1 MQLKDARS
9 LPPQAQQAIRKRAVM
24 AVIEN
29 KRSQGEVA
37 QEFGVTRTAV
47 NQWVQRYRRG
57 GETALKACKQ
67 GRREHPTLARSQVTT
82 ITRLIRDYSPEQL
95 QLPFTLWTR
104 QAVSQLIEQCWGIT
118 LSQTTIGRYLRRWGL
133 SPQKP
138 AKCAR
143 EQCPHQLQHWLTH
156 EYPAIH
162 KRAQQE
168 GAEIHW
174 GDEMGLRSD
183 HQAGTCWS
191 EVGKTPIVEGTGQ
204 RFSCNL
210 ISALTNRGTLR
221 FQVFQ
226 GGFNSDV
233 FLEFLRRLIRSREN
247 KVFLIVDRHPVHRS
261 RKVQQWVAQHQD
273 ELELFYLPPY
283 SPERNPDEF
292 LNQDIKSNAMRR
304 QRPRNRNELMKR
316 VRSYL
321 YSLQKCPERIS
332 RYFWAQ
338 PVQYAGL

>member
-1 MQLKDARS
+1 MKLKDARS
-9 LPPQAQQAIRKRAVM
+9 LPPEAQQALRFRAVM
-24 AVIEN
+24 AVLEQG
-29 KRSQGEVA
+29 RSQGQVA
-37 QEFGVTRTAV
+37 TEFGVTRTAI
-47 NQWVQRYRRG
+47 NQWVQRYRTH
-57 GETALKACKQ
+57 GETALLADKQ
-67 GRREHPTLARSQVTT
+67 GRPCHPSLKRSQSAI
-82 ITRLIRDYSPEQL
+82 ITSLIRDYSPDQL
-95 QLPFTLWTR
+95 QLPFSLWTR
-104 QAVSQLIEQCWGIT
+104 EAVSQLIEQRWGIT
-118 LSQTTIGRYLRRWGL
+118 LSQSTVGRYLRSWGL

-138 AKCAR
+138 AKRAR
-143 EQCPHQLQHWLTH
+143 EQCPLQLQSWLSDR
-156 EYPAIH
+156 YPAIR

-191 EVGKTPIVEGTGQ
+191 EVGKTPIVQGTGQ

-210 ISALTNRGTLR
+210 ISTLTNRGTLR

-233 FLEFLRRLIRSREN
+233 FLEFLRRLIRSRQN

-273 ELELFYLPPY
+273 QLELFYLPPY

-304 QRPRNRNELMKR
+304 QRPRNRDELMKM

-332 RYFWAQ
+332 RYFWARPGQ
-338 PVQYAGL
+338 